1 MPNNIETSTNFNR
14 DVLNLYSCLNQ
25 ICIPNDNGSDCLDL
39 ESLFNALHL
48 LYEGTAD
55 SSRNELKNTDLQ
67 CMIDLINSTPKSSSS
82 SRLGVYI
89 DKEFEF
95 QDNYVENLQSKGY
108 AFDVVP
114 TEENLRKKVNAR
126 VKEIFPNYHK
136 LEEDFFEGS
145 LSTDVRVCIKTHSY
159 FHPKWQTPFPS
170 QQTKL
175 RNFDVG
181 EETLHIPTLVSYE
194 KEEILTYDNTKKNLF
209 FVSLPFQGEDYG
221 MVIVMPKK
229 PHTKKQL
236 LDLITNK
243 TITAEDL
250 RDFHAYQ
257 GEQKDY
263 IKKRFPLINIK
274 TRWDLEKVTVPFD
287 EMDPDKCSSVSY
299 LKTIMSDQLNLMNIS
314 TSLSPGSFNG
324 ISLLSSTDIIF
335 SADGT
340 DSGASVSENAVDC
353 SVKLKHNPILHID
366 KSFLFFVVKNMGE
379 TILISK
385 IGCFVGP
392 V

>member
-1 MPNNIETSTNFNR
+1 
-14 DVLNLYSCLNQ
+14 
-25 ICIPNDNGSDCLDL
+25 
-39 ESLFNALHL
+39 
-48 LYEGTAD
+48 
-55 SSRNELKNTDLQ
+55 
-67 CMIDLINSTPKSSSS
+67 
-82 SRLGVYI
+82 
-89 DKEFEF
+89 
-95 QDNYVENLQSKGY
+95 
-108 AFDVVP
+108 
-114 TEENLRKKVNAR
+114 
-126 VKEIFPNYHK
+126 
-136 LEEDFFEGS
+136 
-145 LSTDVRVCIKTHSY
+145 
-159 FHPKWQTPFPS
+159 
-170 QQTKL
+170 
-175 RNFDVG
+175 
-181 EETLHIPTLVSYE
+181 
-194 KEEILTYDNTKKNLF
+194 
-209 FVSLPFQGEDYG
+209 

-287 EMDPDKCSSVSY
+287 EMDPDKASSVSY

-324 ISLLSSTDIIF
+324 ISLLSSTDIIT

-340 DSGASVSENAVDC
+340 DSGASISENAVDC
-353 SVKLKHNPILHID
+353 SVKVEHNPILHID

-379 TILISK
+379 NILISK
-385 IGCFVGP
+385 LGCFVGP
-392 V
+392 VQVQDI